1 MRTTVDGSSVSF
13 CKQVE
18 SPQNFLVNIRLRG
31 KKFRCTLFSHTFYD
45 NKVF

>member
-18 SPQNFLVNIRLRG
+18 SPQYAHIHLRG
-31 KKFRCTLFSHTFYD
+31 KKFRCTLFSYTFYD